1 MQKTNKTHEHTLKN
15 TINANKQYKHTPH
28 TNIQTYK
35 HTNALKEPGKK
46 AFGKQHKTLDNKRI
60 NKTKFYR
67 K

>member
-1 MQKTNKTHEHTLKN
+1 M
-15 TINANKQYKHTPH
+15 NKQYKHTPPYKQYKH
-28 TNIQTYK
+28 APPCK